1 MSTYQHIIIL
11 FLSMSFTTTNIFNF
25 TAETKASEWQIVN
38 DGVMGGKSSSTLQV
52 SEEGYGIFK
61 GHISLAN
68 NGGFASVRHNPNF
81 KGVKNYKQIVL
92 KVKGDGK
99 KYQFRL
105 KASSQQRQSYV
116 QEFNTDGEW
125 QEIKLNIDDFS
136 PQFRGRKLEMLNFN
150 FDELAEIA
158 FLIGNKK
165 EQDFKLIIDHISIQ

>member
-1 MSTYQHIIIL
+1 MSL
-11 FLSMSFTTTNIFNF
+11 TTTNLFNF
-25 TAETKASEWQIVN
+25 TTKTMANEWQIVN
-38 DGVMGGKSSSTLQV
+38 DGVMGGRSSSTLQI
-52 SEEGYGIFK
+52 SDEGHGIFK

-81 KGVKNYKQIVL
+81 NGVQDYKQVVL

-105 KASSQQRQSYV
+105 KASTQQRQSYV
-116 QEFNTDGEW
+116 QEFSTNGEW
-125 QEIKLNIDDFS
+125 QEIKLNIADFS
-136 PQFRGRKLEMLNFN
+136 PQFRGRKLDMSN
-150 FDELAEIA
+150 FDFDNIAEIA